1 MVYVFLVVVSRQKG
15 IFFYLVV
22 SFLFSF
28 ILYAHDVLLYVF
40 EVWHI
45 PFWFI
50 ILSHKH
56 ITRDIPFFLN
66 WCDIPFWLAILSLT
80 WSHNVKYY
88 FNNVTGYVNS
98 RLDISSSFAWLHS
111 PCRLTLFLVYFA
123 IFIFKIKEFYNKYE
137 IYFMYSYKIPISKY
151 IVKIEKC
158 CFFINRKNNTIIK
171 IEVN

>member
-56 ITRDIPFFLN
+56 ITRDIPFFFELV
-66 WCDIPFWLAILSLT
+66 WYSILTSN
-80 WSHNVKYY
+80 SIINVESQCK
-88 FNNVTGYVNS
+88 VLLKQCHWVCNS
-98 RLDISSSFAWLHS
+98 RLDISSSFAWLHC
-111 PCRLTLFLVYFA
+111 PCRMTLCLVYFA
-123 IFIFKIKEFYNKYE
+123 IFTFKIKKNSIINMRYVLRILIKYQSLN
-137 IYFMYSYKIPISKY
+137 I
-151 IVKIEKC
+151 
-158 CFFINRKNNTIIK
+158 
-171 IEVN
+171 